1 MNGVE
6 IKFIE
11 LEKLDDVVLNYIEG
25 LNIGMI

>member
-25 LNIGMI
+25 LNIGMV